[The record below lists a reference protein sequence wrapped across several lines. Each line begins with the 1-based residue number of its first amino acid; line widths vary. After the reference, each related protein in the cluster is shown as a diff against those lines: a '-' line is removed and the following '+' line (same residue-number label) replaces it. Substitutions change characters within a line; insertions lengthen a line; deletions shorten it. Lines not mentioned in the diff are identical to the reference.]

1 MIPKVTKGSRP
12 FGILAYLV
20 GPGRHN
26 EHNDPHL
33 VAGSPVLM
41 AWFDD
46 AQLSSESAAELAKEV
61 DLNRSIM
68 GFDSDM
74 KHVWQCSLS
83 LRSDE
88 GEIGDDKWHDI
99 VQSFM
104 DEMDFSEAGGKA
116 PCTWMAVHHGQS
128 RNGNDHVHIVA
139 SRIREDGTKWAEGND
154 FRRAQEACR
163 RLERD
168 FDLLQVSG
176 NQSQR
181 WLSRPEHERAVS
193 DREEPSRF
201 RMERVVRA
209 CAASADSEAQFVR
222 QMRRANLLVYPRF
235 ASGSDSVVTGFSVA
249 ERPPKGMKPL
259 RMGGGRLAKD
269 LTLTALRTGW
279 NDSVSSAFE
288 ASDEWRAAKRNHR
301 IVHND
306 PTEVRLDNETA
317 TRMANEL
324 REVRRRMRSVPAN
337 DHQQWVHVARETS
350 GVLAAWSLAAEDGR
364 NGPLARASRV
374 LSRSAQRSDTR
385 FEPLDAPL
393 RMAGT
398 AAFMVAMSQAPKPM
412 AQAMVLS
419 QLVRMMQSIYEMHQA
434 NQDVAEMR
442 RLNDTFEHDLAEFA
456 APLPDVPDER
466 QHAGPI
472 QSPPQLRETRGPE
485 FQSRSHFTNSAPTIG
500 LEMER

>member
-1 MIPKVTKGSRP
+1 MIPKITKGSRP
-12 FGILAYLV
+12 FGILTYLV

-26 EHNDPHL
+26 EHTDPHL

-46 AQLSSESAAELAKEV
+46 AQLSTDSAVELAKEV
-61 DLNRSIM
+61 DLNRRVM

-83 LRSDE
+83 LRADE
-88 GEIGDDKWHDI
+88 GELGDDKWHD
-99 VQSFM
+99 VAQSFM
-104 DEMDFSEAGGKA
+104 DEMDFTEAGGKS
-116 PCTWMAVHHGQS
+116 PCTWMAIHHGQS
-128 RNGNDHVHIVA
+128 RNGNDHIHIVA
-139 SRIREDGTKWAEGND
+139 SRVREDGTKWAEGND
-154 FRRAQEACR
+154 FRRAQNACR

-181 WLSRPEHERAVS
+181 WLSRPEHERAVAE
-193 DREEPSRF
+193 REEPSRF

-209 CAASADSEAQFVR
+209 CAVSADSEAQFVR
-222 QMRRANLLVYPRF
+222 RMRRANLLVYPRF

-249 ERPPKGMKPL
+249 ERPAKGMKPL
-259 RMGGGRLAKD
+259 RIGGGRLAKD
-269 LTLTALRTGW
+269 LTLTALRTRW
-279 NDSVSSAFE
+279 DDSVPSAVE

-301 IVHND
+301 IVHSD
-306 PTEVRLDNETA
+306 PSVGRLDSETA
-317 TRMANEL
+317 NRMASEL
-324 REVRRRMRSVPAN
+324 REVRRRMRAVPAN

-350 GVLAAWSLAAEDGR
+350 GVLAAWSLASEDGR
-364 NGPLARASRV
+364 NGPLARASRI

-393 RMAGT
+393 RLAGT
-398 AAFMVAMSQAPKPM
+398 AAFMVAMAQAPQPV
-412 AQAMVLS
+412 AQAMVLN

-434 NQDVAEMR
+434 NQDVAEMQ

-456 APLPDVPDER
+456 APLPDVPEEH

-472 QSPPQLRETRGPE
+472 KAPAQLRETHGPE
-485 FQSRSHFTNSAPTIG
+485 MERPKHLTNVAPTTG